1 MMNDTQRTI
10 LYNERDTENETN
22 DECARREEVDTCALA
37 SNHLKSR
44 RVLAK
49 AKPFKI
55 FNPQWL
61 WLTFHPVTTERS

>member
-49 AKPFKI
+49 AKPFKYLI
-55 FNPQWL
+55 L
-61 WLTFHPVTTERS
+61 SGYG